1 MILNFLTRI
10 IDEKERNNY
19 DLEQTF
25 FNVTH
30 IQESPL
36 ELIVYLQR
44 PDGTLDS
51 LSFYKHNGNHHN
63 MRLLND
69 NFKPLKQFDLG
80 HLSFNDMPFVPSAV
94 NNEETSIE
102 AAEISGME
110 PIIDSDGEDESG
122 VDESNVE
129 NPEQFF

>member
-80 HLSFNDMPFVPSAV
+80 HLSFNNMPFVPHDSDGV
-94 NNEETSIE
+94 NNEGVPTTEE
-102 AAEISGME
+102 EIDGME
-110 PIIDSDGEDESG
+110 PIEDDDST
-122 VDESNVE
+122 VE

>member
-10 IDEKERNNY
+10 IDERNNY

-30 IQESPL
+30 IQESQL
-36 ELIVYLQR
+36 ELVVYLQR

-51 LSFYKHNGNHHN
+51 LSFHKHNGNHHN

-80 HLSFNDMPFVPSAV
+80 HLSFNDMPFVPHDSDGV
-94 NNEETSIE
+94 NNEGVPVTEE
-102 AAEISGME
+102 EVDGME
-110 PIIDSDGEDESG
+110 PIEDDDST
-122 VDESNVE
+122 VE